1 MIGETLSHYRITG
14 RLGAGG
20 MGEVYRAT
28 DTKLGREVALKV
40 LPKDMARDMVRL
52 ERFSRETRSVAAL
65 NHPNIV
71 TIYSVEE
78 AGGTHFITMEL
89 VEGKTLD
96 HLIAEGGLSLKE
108 IFDLAVPLADALS
121 CAHEKG
127 IVHRDLKPAN
137 VMITEDG
144 RIKVLDFGLAKLQG
158 TDADLAEAVTVSRL
172 LTQDGAVMGTYP
184 YMSPEQVEGKQL
196 DQRTDLFSLGTILYE
211 LAAGRRP
218 FSGDSSPALMSSIL
232 RDQPPPLSEV
242 RPDLPRH
249 LGRIL
254 RRCLEKDPRDRYQSA
269 RSICNELRSLRI
281 ETTDAGSASSADG
294 RRVQLYERPWILVTG
309 FKVSGT
315 DPEMGDFAEGLAE
328 DITAGLS
335 RFGYLSVVARESALT
350 GSDKSVGEMRDGV
363 GARYLI
369 EGSVRKAGSI
379 VRVGVRLVDS
389 RTGAHLWAETYT
401 RDMSALDIFSVQDDI
416 TGRVVATVADGYGV
430 LVRSMI
436 DAIETKPAEELNAS
450 EWVLRMFDYLLQY
463 TAEGHAALR
472 DGIEQAVKR
481 YPRDSDVWAVL
492 AQVYLNEWNFG
503 FDPKHDSLD
512 RALAAAEKAVDLDR
526 TNPLAYQLLAQVH
539 FFRRDLIRFRAAS
552 DRAIGLNPLDTNT
565 VGVLGLITAHTGEF
579 ERGAELTRKAM
590 DLNPHHAGWYH
601 FGLIWLHFSR
611 GEYEQAL
618 ERVSHVN
625 MPGMF
630 WTYLAMAAI
639 CGQLGR
645 KTEGREA
652 VRKLLEID
660 PEFAAHARHNIES
673 WHFAS
678 GLMEPLLEG
687 LRKAGLAVSGDDAA
701 QPAEQTADT
710 AATTASGAASGS
722 PVPVEAKRPADATVA
737 IAVLPFKDMSP
748 GKDQEYLCEGM
759 AEEVMSGLGQIAG
772 IRVASRTSAFRAGQE
787 GKDLPAI
794 GRALHVGHVLEGSV
808 RTAGDR
814 LRVTA
819 QLIDVESGYQLW
831 SERYDRDASDIFA
844 LQDEIAQ
851 SVVEVVKAKLS
862 TGTGGVRQ
870 RQQVSNLDAYRHY
883 LKGRYYRYTKNDHG
897 SALEEYERAI
907 ELDPSYAPSWVGLAE
922 VRVLAAGY
930 GLIPA
935 QRGYAEARDALA
947 RANDRQGE
955 SAEALY
961 VEGMLEMSQRN
972 WEAALSA
979 LSRAA
984 ELRPDHVQTL
994 CWLGFYWSIMQRPA
1008 EARRWFDLAREV
1020 DPLGSYPF
1028 AMTGCGLSQMCRF
1041 EEALEFLKQAVALD
1055 PENTLALWGSG
1066 MVMAGQGNAEEG
1078 IPLLERAVEKARRGA
1093 HILGVLGWGFALAGR
1108 RSEAEAVLAELNA
1121 KGAEAP
1127 AVVPKAWLLAALGE
1141 TEAAWQAMEQ
1151 AERQCQ
1157 MMLLFVGMPGL
1168 DPLRSDPRFDAL
1180 LRRMG
1185 LPRPPDHASPQA
1197 PARSD
1202 AGPSTVSAGD
1212 AAAMSRPDS
1221 TSGEAMPRSLAV
1233 LPLANLSGDPEQE
1246 FFVAGMHDALINE
1259 LARISALTVIS
1270 RTSTMPFKG
1279 SAEPLPEIAAKLG
1292 VDAVIEGSVLKA
1304 GDRVRIN
1311 LQLVNARP
1319 ERNLWADSFDGAAR
1333 DVLELHGRVAGEVSK
1348 AVRATLTTDEK
1359 KRLEAQRKVDPKVY
1373 EIYLRARHL
1382 SYVSFDENVRGI
1394 RLYEQAIKLDPE
1406 FSLAYAGLARN
1417 LVYQATLG
1425 AASPHDVLQRAAEA
1439 ARRAVELDPESGEA
1453 RSIHGYVTLLL
1464 EWDWQTAIEELK
1476 RARETEPN
1484 NVSVLNDSILI
1495 LALTGS
1501 AEEAA
1506 RIAERAAELDPM
1518 SPMTMFWVGWS
1529 RFLLEQYPQAIEI
1542 FESSMEADPT
1552 LPYGPLWTGAAF
1564 GMMGDKDKAVEWA
1577 RHAEQLEPE
1586 SRNTDFL
1593 AVLGATYLMGG
1604 QPDETRRILR
1614 RIEELESDDA
1624 KFPTQKGF
1632 LHGWL
1637 GEYDQAVECYSRSF
1651 TERNPGVIFLA
1662 NHPICDVPRSDPR
1675 VVRMVEAMG
1684 FPAIRPMV
1692 PVKPQPPD
1700 GGPVTEGQGQTSV
1713 PSRPAA
1719 ASIDAA
1725 EKSLAVLPFVNMSS
1739 DPEQDYFADGLAEE
1753 LLNLLA
1759 KVPHLRVAART
1770 SAFAFKGKD
1779 SSIREIAETLN
1790 VSRVLEGSVRK
1801 AGNKVRISAQLV
1813 QAADGYCLWSE
1824 TWDRELEDVFAVQD
1838 EIARKVA
1845 EKLGMEVAPGE
1856 LPTANTVDPEA
1867 YNLMLMGRHLVFER
1881 SQDSDDRAID
1891 CLRRAVEI
1899 MPGYVAAWIELG
1911 RAYYYRAT
1919 GGWGLGAPVELD
1931 VRKSRE
1937 ALDRALA
1944 LDPGSPDAHEFV
1956 AWLAWS
1962 WDWDWLAAD
1971 RAIRRSLEGN
1981 PRNPRALNTAAC
1993 IALTLGRCEE
2003 SLAIY
2008 ERAIHLD
2015 PLNMPAYNNL
2025 ALALFYVDRLEDAKA
2040 AINRAIALNS
2050 KGDIHRYILGRIH
2063 LAQGRLDAAGEAF
2076 ESEPHP
2082 EARQTGR
2089 ALFLDAQGLHE
2100 EADAILESMKSSDE
2114 IPAFDLA
2121 TAYGMRSDA
2130 DRAFEWLEKARQERD
2145 GNLCDIRLLP
2155 EFRRLH
2161 SDPQWEPFLETLGLA
2176 DHQIKA
2182 IGLEPFSIKLN

>member
-1 MIGETLSHYRITG
+1 
-14 RLGAGG
+14 
-20 MGEVYRAT
+20 
-28 DTKLGREVALKV
+28 
-40 LPKDMARDMVRL
+40 
-52 ERFSRETRSVAAL
+52 
-65 NHPNIV
+65 
-71 TIYSVEE
+71 
-78 AGGTHFITMEL
+78 
-89 VEGKTLD
+89 
-96 HLIAEGGLSLKE
+96 
-108 IFDLAVPLADALS
+108 
-121 CAHEKG
+121 
-127 IVHRDLKPAN
+127 
-137 VMITEDG
+137 
-144 RIKVLDFGLAKLQG
+144 
-158 TDADLAEAVTVSRL
+158 
-172 LTQDGAVMGTYP
+172 
-184 YMSPEQVEGKQL
+184 
-196 DQRTDLFSLGTILYE
+196 
-211 LAAGRRP
+211 
-218 FSGDSSPALMSSIL
+218 MSSIL

-350 GSDKSVGEMRDGV
+350 GSDRSVGEMRDGV

-994 CWLGFYWSIMQRPA
+994 CWLGFYWSIMQRPT

-1127 AVVPKAWLLAALGE
+1127 AVVPKAWLLAALGD

-1180 LRRMG
+1180 LRRMVMLLHRRRHDRTPG
-1185 LPRPPDHASPQA
+1185 RRRCLPVTRLPCRARIRL
-1197 PARSD
+1197 PARPCPGRWPCCLSPISPVTRNRSSSSP
-1202 AGPSTVSAGD
+1202 ACTMLSSTNSRVSA
-1212 AAAMSRPDS
+1212 
-1221 TSGEAMPRSLAV
+1221 
-1233 LPLANLSGDPEQE
+1233 
-1246 FFVAGMHDALINE
+1246 H
-1259 LARISALTVIS
+1259 
-1270 RTSTMPFKG
+1270 
-1279 SAEPLPEIAAKLG
+1279 
-1292 VDAVIEGSVLKA
+1292 
-1304 GDRVRIN
+1304 
-1311 LQLVNARP
+1311 
-1319 ERNLWADSFDGAAR
+1319 
-1333 DVLELHGRVAGEVSK
+1333 
-1348 AVRATLTTDEK
+1348 
-1359 KRLEAQRKVDPKVY
+1359 
-1373 EIYLRARHL
+1373 
-1382 SYVSFDENVRGI
+1382 
-1394 RLYEQAIKLDPE
+1394 
-1406 FSLAYAGLARN
+1406 
-1417 LVYQATLG
+1417 
-1425 AASPHDVLQRAAEA
+1425 
-1439 ARRAVELDPESGEA
+1439 
-1453 RSIHGYVTLLL
+1453 
-1464 EWDWQTAIEELK
+1464 
-1476 RARETEPN
+1476 
-1484 NVSVLNDSILI
+1484 
-1495 LALTGS
+1495 
-1501 AEEAA
+1501 
-1506 RIAERAAELDPM
+1506 
-1518 SPMTMFWVGWS
+1518 
-1529 RFLLEQYPQAIEI
+1529 
-1542 FESSMEADPT
+1542 
-1552 LPYGPLWTGAAF
+1552 
-1564 GMMGDKDKAVEWA
+1564 
-1577 RHAEQLEPE
+1577 
-1586 SRNTDFL
+1586 
-1593 AVLGATYLMGG
+1593 
-1604 QPDETRRILR
+1604 
-1614 RIEELESDDA
+1614 
-1624 KFPTQKGF
+1624 
-1632 LHGWL
+1632 
-1637 GEYDQAVECYSRSF
+1637 
-1651 TERNPGVIFLA
+1651 
-1662 NHPICDVPRSDPR
+1662 
-1675 VVRMVEAMG
+1675 
-1684 FPAIRPMV
+1684 
-1692 PVKPQPPD
+1692 
-1700 GGPVTEGQGQTSV
+1700 
-1713 PSRPAA
+1713 
-1719 ASIDAA
+1719 
-1725 EKSLAVLPFVNMSS
+1725 
-1739 DPEQDYFADGLAEE
+1739 
-1753 LLNLLA
+1753 
-1759 KVPHLRVAART
+1759 
-1770 SAFAFKGKD
+1770 
-1779 SSIREIAETLN
+1779 
-1790 VSRVLEGSVRK
+1790 
-1801 AGNKVRISAQLV
+1801 
-1813 QAADGYCLWSE
+1813 
-1824 TWDRELEDVFAVQD
+1824 
-1838 EIARKVA
+1838 
-1845 EKLGMEVAPGE
+1845 
-1856 LPTANTVDPEA
+1856 
-1867 YNLMLMGRHLVFER
+1867 
-1881 SQDSDDRAID
+1881 
-1891 CLRRAVEI
+1891 
-1899 MPGYVAAWIELG
+1899 
-1911 RAYYYRAT
+1911 
-1919 GGWGLGAPVELD
+1919 
-1931 VRKSRE
+1931 
-1937 ALDRALA
+1937 
-1944 LDPGSPDAHEFV
+1944 
-1956 AWLAWS
+1956 
-1962 WDWDWLAAD
+1962 
-1971 RAIRRSLEGN
+1971 
-1981 PRNPRALNTAAC
+1981 
-1993 IALTLGRCEE
+1993 
-2003 SLAIY
+2003 
-2008 ERAIHLD
+2008 
-2015 PLNMPAYNNL
+2015 
-2025 ALALFYVDRLEDAKA
+2025 
-2040 AINRAIALNS
+2040 
-2050 KGDIHRYILGRIH
+2050 
-2063 LAQGRLDAAGEAF
+2063 
-2076 ESEPHP
+2076 
-2082 EARQTGR
+2082 
-2089 ALFLDAQGLHE
+2089 
-2100 EADAILESMKSSDE
+2100 
-2114 IPAFDLA
+2114 
-2121 TAYGMRSDA
+2121 
-2130 DRAFEWLEKARQERD
+2130 
-2145 GNLCDIRLLP
+2145 
-2155 EFRRLH
+2155 
-2161 SDPQWEPFLETLGLA
+2161 
-2176 DHQIKA
+2176 
-2182 IGLEPFSIKLN
+2182 

>member
-14 RLGAGG
+14 RLGSGG

-28 DTKLGREVALKV
+28 DTKLEREVALKM
-40 LPKDMARDMVRL
+40 LPKDMARDVVRL
-52 ERFSRETRSVAAL
+52 ERFSREARSVAAL

-89 VEGKTLD
+89 VEGQTLD

-137 VMITEDG
+137 VMITGDG

-158 TDADLAEAVTVSRL
+158 TDSDLAEAATVSRL

-211 LAAGRRP
+211 LAVGRRP
-218 FSGDSSPALMSSIL
+218 FSGDSAPALMSSIL
-232 RDQPPPLSEV
+232 RDPPPPLSEI

-269 RSICNELRSLRI
+269 RSICNELKSLRI
-281 ETTDAGSASSADG
+281 ETTDGSSGSSTA
-294 RRVQLYERPWILVTG
+294 RRQAPLYERPWILVTG
-309 FKVSGT
+309 FKVSGA
-315 DPEMGDFAEGLAE
+315 DPEMRDFAEGLAE

-335 RFGYLSVVARESALT
+335 RFGYLSVVARESALSAT
-350 GSDKSVGEMRDGV
+350 EKSVSEMRDNL
-363 GARYLI
+363 GARYVI
-369 EGSVRKAGSI
+369 EGSVRKSGSI
-379 VRVGVRLVDS
+379 VRVGARLVDS
-389 RTGAHLWAETYT
+389 RSGASLWAETYT
-401 RDMSALDIFSVQDDI
+401 RDMTSLDIFSVQDDI

-436 DAIETKPAEELNAS
+436 DAIDSKPAEELNPS

-463 TAEGHAALR
+463 TAAAHAALR
-472 DGIEQAVKR
+472 EGIEQAVKR
-481 YPRDSDVWAVL
+481 YPRDSDVWAVV
-492 AQVYLNEWNFG
+492 AQAYLNEWNFG
-503 FDPKHDSLD
+503 FDPKPDSLD

-539 FFRRDLIRFRAAS
+539 FFRRDLVRFRAAS
-552 DRAIGLNPLDTNT
+552 DRAISLNPLDTNT

-590 DLNPHHAGWYH
+590 ELNPHHAGWYH

-611 GEYEQAL
+611 EEYEQAL
-618 ERVSHVN
+618 EWASHVN

-630 WTYLAMAAI
+630 WTYLAIAAI
-639 CGQLGR
+639 CGHLGR
-645 KTEGREA
+645 QTEGREA

-678 GLMEPLLEG
+678 GLMEPLLDG
-687 LRKAGLAVSGDDAA
+687 LQKAGLTISGHEADQPAAHIVDEAPASVSGVS
-701 QPAEQTADT
+701 PEIPVP
-710 AATTASGAASGS
+710 AAT
-722 PVPVEAKRPADATVA
+722 KRPGDETVA

-748 GKDQEYLCEGM
+748 GKDQDYLCEGM
-759 AEEVMSGLGQIAG
+759 AEEVMNALGQIAG
-772 IRVASRTSAFRAGQE
+772 IRVASRTSAFRAGQV
-787 GKDLPAI
+787 GQDLPAI

-844 LQDEIAQ
+844 MQDEIAQ

-862 TGTGGVRQ
+862 PGTSGVRQ

-897 SALEEYERAI
+897 SAVKEYERAI
-907 ELDPSYAPSWVGLAE
+907 ELDPSYGPSWVGLAE

-930 GLIPA
+930 GLIPV
-935 QRGYAEARDALA
+935 QKGYADAREALA
-947 RANDRQGE
+947 RANELQGE

-961 VEGMLEMSQRN
+961 VEGMLEMSQRD
-972 WEAALSA
+972 WEPASSI

-994 CWLGFYWSIMQRPA
+994 CWIGFYWSIMQRPA

-1028 AMTGCGLSQMCRF
+1028 AMTGCGLSQMCRY
-1041 EEALEFLKQAVALD
+1041 EEAQVFLKKAVALD
-1055 PENTLALWGSG
+1055 PENTLALWACG
-1066 MVMAGQGNAEEG
+1066 MAMAGQGNVEEA
-1078 IPLLERAVEKARRGA
+1078 IPLLERAADKARRGA
-1093 HILGVLGWGFALAGR
+1093 HILGVLGWGLALAGR
-1108 RSEAEAVLAELNA
+1108 TSEAEAILAELN
-1121 KGAEAP
+1121 GWGDDAP
-1127 AVVPKAWLLAALGE
+1127 TVVPKAWLLAALGDKE
-1141 TEAAWQAMEQ
+1141 SAWQAIER
-1151 AERQCQ
+1151 AERECQ
-1157 MMLLFVGMPGL
+1157 MMLLFVGMPGFG
-1168 DPLRSDPRFDAL
+1168 PLSNDPRYDAL
-1180 LRRMG
+1180 LHRMG
-1185 LPRPPDHASPQA
+1185 LPRPPHPSQPEAASETASPSV
-1197 PARSD
+1197 P
-1202 AGPSTVSAGD
+1202 PSTAGD
-1212 AAAMSRPDS
+1212 
-1221 TSGEAMPRSLAV
+1221 AMPRSLAV

-1246 FFVAGMHDALINE
+1246 YFVAGMHDALINE

-1270 RTSTMPFKG
+1270 RTSTIPFKN
-1279 SAEPLPEIAAKLG
+1279 SSEPLPEIAAKLG
-1292 VDAVIEGSVLKA
+1292 VDAVIEGSILKA

-1333 DVLELHGRVAGEVSK
+1333 DILEIHGRVAGEVSK
-1348 AVRATLTTDEK
+1348 AVRAKLTTDEK
-1359 KRLEAQRKVDPKVY
+1359 ERLQSQRKVDPRVY

-1394 RLYEQAIKLDPE
+1394 KLYEQAINLDPK
-1406 FSLAYAGLARN
+1406 FSLAYAGMARN

-1425 AASPHDVLQRAAEA
+1425 SASPHDVLQKAAEA
-1439 ARRAVELDPESGEA
+1439 ARQAIALDPESGEA

-1464 EWDWQTAIEELK
+1464 EWDWQTAIHELK
-1476 RARETEPN
+1476 RAREMEPN
-1484 NVSVLNDSILI
+1484 NISVLNDSILI

-1501 AEEAA
+1501 ADEAA
-1506 RIAERAAELDPM
+1506 GIADHASELDPM
-1518 SPMTMFWVGWS
+1518 SPMTLFWRGWS

-1542 FESSMEADPT
+1542 FKASMEADPT
-1552 LPYGPLWTGAAF
+1552 LPYGPLWTGAAY
-1564 GMMGDKDKAVEWA
+1564 GMMGEKGKATEWA
-1577 RHAEQLEPE
+1577 RHAERLEPE

-1593 AVLGATYLMGG
+1593 AVLGATYVMGG

-1614 RIEELESDDA
+1614 RVESLERDAA
-1624 KFPTQKGF
+1624 KFPTQRGY

-1637 GEYDQAVECYSRSF
+1637 GEYDQAVECYTRSF
-1651 TERNPGVIFLA
+1651 AERNPGVIFLA
-1662 NHPICDVPRSDPR
+1662 NHPVCDVPRSDPR
-1675 VVRMVEAMG
+1675 IVKMVEGMG
-1684 FPAIRPMV
+1684 FPAIRPMI
-1692 PVKPQPPD
+1692 
-1700 GGPVTEGQGQTSV
+1700 SV
-1713 PSRPAA
+1713 PGQPSDNAIVTQGHEPQIGAA
-1719 ASIDAA
+1719 QSVVTAA
-1725 EKSLAVLPFVNMSS
+1725 DTSEKSVAVLPFVNMSS

-1759 KVPHLRVAART
+1759 KVPDLRVAART

-1779 SSIREIAETLN
+1779 KPVREIAEILN
-1790 VSRVLEGSVRK
+1790 VNRVLEGSVRK
-1801 AGNKVRISAQLV
+1801 AGNKVRITAQLV
-1813 QAADGYCLWSE
+1813 QAGDGYCLWSE

-1838 EIARKVA
+1838 EIARAVVD
-1845 EKLGMEVAPGE
+1845 KLEIDVTPADV
-1856 LPTANTVDPEA
+1856 PTVRPVNPEA
-1867 YNLMLMGRHLVFER
+1867 YNAMLMGRHLVYER
-1881 SQDSDDRAID
+1881 TREAVDQAID
-1891 CLRRAVEI
+1891 CLGQAVEI
-1899 MPGYVAAWIELG
+1899 MPDYVDAWIELG
-1911 RAYYYRAT
+1911 RAHYYRAT
-1919 GGWGLGAPVELD
+1919 GGWGLGAPIEEEIRLAQQ
-1931 VRKSRE
+1931 
-1937 ALDRALA
+1937 ALDRALE
-1944 LDPGSPDAHEFV
+1944 LDSASPDVHEFR

-1962 WDWDWLAAD
+1962 HDWDWPEAD
-1971 RAIRRSLEGN
+1971 RAIRRALEAKSAS
-1981 PRNPRALNTAAC
+1981 PRALNTAAC
-1993 IALTLGRCEE
+1993 IALTLGRSDE

-2008 ERAIHLD
+2008 ESAIRLD

-2025 ALALFYVDRLEDAKA
+2025 ALAYYYVGRLDDAEA
-2040 AINRAIALNS
+2040 AIRRAIALSPNAS
-2050 KGDIHRYILGRIH
+2050 IHRFILGRIH
-2063 LAQGRLDAAGEAF
+2063 LSQGRLDAARGALEMEINAG
-2076 ESEPHP
+2076 
-2082 EARQTGR
+2082 ARQAGI
-2089 ALFLDAQGLHE
+2089 ALVLDAEGRRE
-2100 EADAILESMKSSDE
+2100 EADKMLEQMRLSPDIS
-2114 IPAFDLA
+2114 AFDLA
-2121 TAYGMRSDA
+2121 TAYGLRGDA
-2130 DRAFEWLEKARQERD
+2130 DQAFEWLEKSREERD

-2155 EFRRLH
+2155 EFRGL
-2161 SDPQWEPFLETLGLA
+2161 SDDPRWEPFLESLGLS
-2176 DHQIKA
+2176 DRQIQA
-2182 IGLEPFSIKLN
+2182 IGLKPFPVALA